1 MDKTTHLFATIC
13 SRLASAVA
21 VAAVASRSAAAVRT
35 HNRRWILWWEAPRG
49 SVHFGVLPITHRIH
63 VCYIWQHGSH
73 QYTPNVS
80 IYTSTMDPMNPM
92 GFIQPSFHGGLPRIS
107 VVVII
112 PQLTTQSNM
121 SKPWDK
127 HGRSKH
133 PNGTL
138 GR

>member
-1 MDKTTHLFATIC
+1 MDKTNASFRHHLQQARFC
-13 SRLASAVA
+13 RCRGSRRFKGPRLLFGHTTGVGF
-21 VAAVASRSAAAVRT
+21 
-35 HNRRWILWWEAPRG
+35 LWWEAPRG

-112 PQLTTQSNM
+112 PQLTTQS
-121 SKPWDK
+121 K
-127 HGRSKH
+127 HVQTMG
-133 PNGTL
+133 
-138 GR
+138 